1 MSSRQP
7 LQSTAKRGSF
17 QQLQLL
23 VSGNCMHI
31 FIIFYCRPWI
41 MGATTS
47 VEYRLGAV
55 IMIKLRVRPIAVGAV
70 LREVFGSDST
80 QR

>member
-1 MSSRQP
+1 MDHD
-7 LQSTAKRGSF
+7 A
-17 QQLQLL
+17 
-23 VSGNCMHI
+23 
-31 FIIFYCRPWI
+31 
-41 MGATTS
+41 TS